1 LAAAVG
7 QAILLRRRNREILQT
22 ASSVSTSDF
31 RILTKAD
38 LEELLFELE
47 REKRSVAFGFNNMS
61 STHKEAASLRRRKIE
76 ERIQQVRSQLVNA
89 F

>member
-1 LAAAVG
+1 L
-7 QAILLRRRNREILQT
+7 
-22 ASSVSTSDF
+22 SVSTSDSC
-31 RILTKAD
+31 ILTKAD
-38 LEELLFELE
+38 LEELFELE

-61 STHKEAASLRRRKIE
+61 SIHKEAASLRRRKIE